1 MLRDATAQII
11 KGNIEK
17 KIEENKHSDL
27 DHKKYEE
34 FEEVLDDLKED
45 IHDINDQ
52 IKALRERDS
61 KNDYKLVMQRM
72 MDLKNELEQ
81 QISKS
86 EEGLTKLT
94 NNLGQLKKH
103 VNDTNQTVE
112 VENLQKRLRTVT
124 NELDDMKIFND
135 HIFKLSRR
143 LENVEAK
150 CQDNLMMCEEVKRSI
165 PPSSDHMM
173 HEIKAMTVVLQNLK
187 QQTHKE
193 FDRFREDVKIQFA
206 QNSTADLE
214 LKMVDRMNDVVRAL
228 TKQMA
233 DRHETKKNIRVL
245 ERQVKNVFEIVMFH
259 ATSAPGPQQ
268 SQLAQLL

>member
-17 KIEENKHSDL
+17 KIEETKHTDI

-94 NNLGQLKKH
+94 NNLGHLKKH

-112 VENLQKRLRTVT
+112 VENLQKRLGMCR
-124 NELDDMKIFND
+124 ELSSTWV
-135 HIFKLSRR
+135 HVCR
-143 LENVEAK
+143 L
-150 CQDNLMMCEEVKRSI
+150 
-165 PPSSDHMM
+165 
-173 HEIKAMTVVLQNLK
+173 
-187 QQTHKE
+187 
-193 FDRFREDVKIQFA
+193 
-206 QNSTADLE
+206 
-214 LKMVDRMNDVVRAL
+214 
-228 TKQMA
+228 
-233 DRHETKKNIRVL
+233 
-245 ERQVKNVFEIVMFH
+245 
-259 ATSAPGPQQ
+259 
-268 SQLAQLL
+268 LA